1 MSCAV
6 TYREPFESFISTTIR
21 TLYVKE
27 LRILE
32 KIIETHDAQGDLGN
46 ISKVNETCNF
56 IATYDNRLEKQTNPI
71 PSPDSYNIYA
81 NIRSRCITRH
91 FYMLRGVIVNRLEFS

>member
-6 TYREPFESFISTTIR
+6 TYSEPFESFISTAIR

-56 IATYDNRLEKQTNPI
+56 MATYGNRLEKQTNPI
-71 PSPDSYNIYA
+71 HHQIAIICKY
-81 NIRSRCITRH
+81 
-91 FYMLRGVIVNRLEFS
+91 

>member
-6 TYREPFESFISTTIR
+6 TYSEPFESFISTTIR

-32 KIIETHDAQGDLGN
+32 KIIELTML
-46 ISKVNETCNF
+46 KVTLE
-56 IATYDNRLEKQTNPI
+56 IYQRSMRL
-71 PSPDSYNIYA
+71 
-81 NIRSRCITRH
+81 
-91 FYMLRGVIVNRLEFS
+91 VIL

>member
-6 TYREPFESFISTTIR
+6 TYSEPFESFISTTIR

-46 ISKVNETCNF
+46 IQRS
-56 IATYDNRLEKQTNPI
+56 IRL
-71 PSPDSYNIYA
+71 
-81 NIRSRCITRH
+81 
-91 FYMLRGVIVNRLEFS
+91 VIL

>member
-1 MSCAV
+1 MDLVHVSSTAV
-6 TYREPFESFISTTIR
+6 QNHIQLREKLLRIYEKLVTNMRNYKSLFTMMR

-56 IATYDNRLEKQTNPI
+56 IATYIL
-71 PSPDSYNIYA
+71 
-81 NIRSRCITRH
+81 
-91 FYMLRGVIVNRLEFS
+91 

>member
-6 TYREPFESFISTTIR
+6 TYSEPFETFISTTIR

-32 KIIETHDAQGDLGN
+32 KIIETYDAQGDLGN

-71 PSPDSYNIYA
+71 PSPDSHNIYA
-81 NIRSRCITRH
+81 NIRS
-91 FYMLRGVIVNRLEFS
+91 

>member
-6 TYREPFESFISTTIR
+6 TYSEPFESFISTTIR

-32 KIIETHDAQGDLGN
+32 KIIETHDAQDDLGN

-56 IATYDNRLEKQTNPI
+56 IATYDNHLEKQTNPI
-71 PSPDSYNIYA
+71 PSPDSHNILLLA
-81 NIRSRCITRH
+81 RSSQIMRDLPRS
-91 FYMLRGVIVNRLEFS
+91 FQDSRPGVAF